1 MPDQKWWY
9 AMGSRKCKY
18 KPYNY
23 ESLLEAHKLE
33 QGVGKG
39 IWSFMNGFI
48 VCLCIEGTGTNEE
61 DDDEYKG

>member
-1 MPDQKWWY
+1 MRWGQ
-9 AMGSRKCKY
+9 
-18 KPYNY
+18 
-23 ESLLEAHKLE
+23 ESASTSLTTVVLFLEAQKLE

-48 VCLCIEGTGTNEE
+48 VCPCIEGTGTNEE